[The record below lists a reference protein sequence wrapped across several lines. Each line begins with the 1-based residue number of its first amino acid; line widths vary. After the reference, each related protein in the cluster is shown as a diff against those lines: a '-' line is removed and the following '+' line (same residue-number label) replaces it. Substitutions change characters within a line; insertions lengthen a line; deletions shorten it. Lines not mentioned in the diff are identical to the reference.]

1 MPGTDPAPPATGD
14 HHTAHSNR
22 IGWGWW
28 VVAIVG
34 ISVAVAVVG
43 VALFASLRSGRE
55 IDPNQV
61 MLALIALLG
70 SLGAVIV
77 PKLNAVGKNTSQ
89 TAEHVVNSH
98 SQKNLRDDIDEIK
111 RLVIGV
117 DNRMNGVEQS
127 HGYLARDILGI
138 RQEIGQIRQTE
149 RDQWDAIESTASRNR
164 RNQSDLG
171 GHE

>member
-1 MPGTDPAPPATGD
+1 MPGTDPAPPATAN

-111 RLVIGV
+111 RIVKATDYRIY
-117 DNRMNGVEQS
+117 GVEQS
-127 HGYLARDILGI
+127 QGFQARDILGI
-138 RQEIGQIRQTE
+138 RQEIGQLRQTE
-149 RDQWDAIESTASRNR
+149 RDQWDAIESTANR
-164 RNQSDLG
+164 KRQNPTQT
-171 GHE
+171 

>member
-1 MPGTDPAPPATGD
+1 MPGTDPGSTATEN

-28 VVAIVG
+28 AVAIVG
-34 ISVAVAVVG
+34 ISIAVAVVG

-98 SQKNLRDDIDEIK
+98 SEKNLRDDIDEIK
-111 RLVIGV
+111 RIVKATES
-117 DNRMNGVEQS
+117 RMQGVEQS
-127 HGYLARDILGI
+127 QNYQARDILGI
-138 RQEIGQIRQTE
+138 RQEIGQIRQIE
-149 RDQWDAIESTASRNR
+149 RDQWDAIEDTASRNR
-164 RNQSDLG
+164 QNPKQT
-171 GHE
+171 

>member
-1 MPGTDPAPPATGD
+1 MPGTDPAPHATGD

-34 ISVAVAVVG
+34 ILVAVAVVG

-111 RLVIGV
+111 RIVQAT
-117 DNRMNGVEQS
+117 DNRIYGVEQS
-127 HGYLARDILGI
+127 QIFQARDILGI
-138 RQEIGQIRQTE
+138 RQEIGQLRQIE
-149 RDQWDAIESTASRNR
+149 RDQWDAIENTANR
-164 RNQSDLG
+164 ERQNPKPT
-171 GHE
+171 

>member
-34 ISVAVAVVG
+34 ILVALAVVG

-70 SLGAVIV
+70 SLGAVII

-111 RLVIGV
+111 RIVIAT
-117 DNRMNGVEQS
+117 DYRMYGVEQS
-127 HGYLARDILGI
+127 QSFQARDILGI
-138 RQEIGQIRQTE
+138 REEIGQLRQTE
-149 RDQWDAIESTASRNR
+149 RAQWDAIESTANR
-164 RNQSDLG
+164 ERQ
-171 GHE
+171 HPKPT

>member
-1 MPGTDPAPPATGD
+1 MTAPTTATGS
-14 HHTAHSNR
+14 HHAAHSNR

-28 VVAIVG
+28 LTAIVG
-34 ISVAVAVVG
+34 ITVAVAVVA

-70 SLGAVIV
+70 SLGAVII

-98 SQKNLRDDIDEIK
+98 SSTILRDDIDEIK
-111 RLVIGV
+111 RIVTATDRRIY
-117 DNRMNGVEQS
+117 GVEQTQT
-127 HGYLARDILGI
+127 HQAQDILGI
-138 RQEIGQIRQTE
+138 RQEIGQIRQIE
-149 RDQWDAIESTASRNR
+149 RDQWNAIEDTASRNR
-164 RNQSDLG
+164 QNPKQT
-171 GHE
+171 

>member
-1 MPGTDPAPPATGD
+1 MTPPSTATQSHPAR
-14 HHTAHSNR
+14 HSSR

-28 VVAIVG
+28 LTAIVG
-34 ISVAVAVVG
+34 LSVAVAVVA

-61 MLALIALLG
+61 ILALIALLG
-70 SLGAVIV
+70 SLGAVII

-98 SQKNLRDDIDEIK
+98 SSTILRDDIDEIK
-111 RLVIGV
+111 RIVKATDSRLY
-117 DNRMNGVEQS
+117 GVEQTQNFQ
-127 HGYLARDILGI
+127 ARDILGI

-149 RDQWDAIESTASRNR
+149 RDQWDAIESTASRKRQNP
-164 RNQSDLG
+164 NQT
-171 GHE
+171 

>member
-1 MPGTDPAPPATGD
+1 MPGTDPASTATGN

-28 VVAIVG
+28 LIAFVG
-34 ISVAVAVVG
+34 IFVAVAVVG

-98 SQKNLRDDIDEIK
+98 SEANLRDDIDEIK
-111 RLVIGV
+111 RIVKATES
-117 DNRMNGVEQS
+117 RMQGVEQS
-127 HGYLARDILGI
+127 QNYQARDILGI
-138 RQEIGQIRQTE
+138 RQEIGQLRQTE
-149 RDQWDAIESTASRNR
+149 RDQWDAIESTANR
-164 RNQSDLG
+164 KRKNPNQT
-171 GHE
+171 

>member
-1 MPGTDPAPPATGD
+1 MPGTDSAPPATGN

-34 ISVAVAVVG
+34 IFVAVAVVG

-111 RLVIGV
+111 RIVKATEL
-117 DNRMNGVEQS
+117 RMHGVEQS
-127 HGYLARDILGI
+127 QGYQARDILGI
-138 RQEIGQIRQTE
+138 RQEIGQMRQTE
-149 RDQWDAIESTASRNR
+149 RDQWDAIESTANR
-164 RNQSDLG
+164 KRHNPNQT
-171 GHE
+171 

>member
-1 MPGTDPAPPATGD
+1 MTSPPAVAEGHQT
-14 HHTAHSNR
+14 THSNR

-28 VVAIVG
+28 LTAIVG
-34 ISVAVAVVG
+34 LSVAVAVVA
-43 VALFASLRSGRE
+43 VALIASLRSGRE

-70 SLGAVIV
+70 SLGAVII

-111 RLVIGV
+111 RIVKATES
-117 DNRMNGVEQS
+117 RMHGVEQS
-127 HGYLARDILGI
+127 QNFQARDILGI

-149 RDQWDAIESTASRNR
+149 RDQWDAIESTAGKHR
-164 RNQSDLG
+164 QK
-171 GHE
+171 E

>member
-1 MPGTDPAPPATGD
+1 MPGIDPAPPATGN
-14 HHTAHSNR
+14 HHAAHSNR

-111 RLVIGV
+111 RIVKATES
-117 DNRMNGVEQS
+117 RMHGVEQS
-127 HGYLARDILGI
+127 QNYQARDILGI

-149 RDQWDAIESTASRNR
+149 RDQWDAIESTANR
-164 RNQSDLG
+164 KRQNPNQT
-171 GHE
+171 